1 MPPPTQPNLP
11 IYFVEVQFQKDD
23 GFYYRLF
30 AEIFLYIYQ
39 YKPVSNWRAVV
50 IYSRRG
56 VESVQPIQYQ
66 LLLNSNQVQII
77 YLDEL
82 GEFAEGSLGV
92 GIVQLVVESQQKAT
106 ERAKQLIDRAR
117 QQVIDPQIQQQIIE
131 FAETFGEA
139 EASPKGFQEN

>member
-1 MPPPTQPNLP
+1 M
-11 IYFVEVQFQKDD
+11 QFQKDD

-50 IYSRRG
+50 IYPRRG

-66 LLLNSNQVQII
+66 LLLSSNQVQII

-82 GEFAEGSLGV
+82 GEVAERSLGV
-92 GIVQLVVESQQKAT
+92 GI
-106 ERAKQLIDRAR
+106 
-117 QQVIDPQIQQQIIE
+117 
-131 FAETFGEA
+131 G
-139 EASPKGFQEN
+139 